1 MSQKNYIPNIPETG
15 KKRIVIVGGGFAGLK
30 FVQKSLCA
38 HYQLVL
44 LDKNNYHQ
52 FQPLLYQVATAGLE
66 PSAISFPLRKVLQK
80 EENIH
85 YRLAEVQE
93 VFPHENE
100 IKTSIGFLKY
110 DFLVLA
116 TGADTNF
123 FGQEEIEQNALPMK
137 SAADAIL
144 IRNTILENFEKAL
157 LRDSPSEM
165 EKYLN
170 IALVGGG
177 PTGVELAGAL
187 AEMKKYIFPKDYPEL
202 DLNKMRIVLY
212 EGSPML
218 LAALSDHSSKLSRQY
233 LEKMG
238 VEVHTGIR
246 VTSYDGTTAKL
257 SDGSTFETK
266 TLIWA
271 AGIKPNVLYG
281 LPKESLGRGDR
292 VLVDR
297 HNRLQN
303 YENIFALGDLALM
316 ETPKYPNGH
325 PQVAQTAIQQATLL
339 AKNLKRLAT
348 GKPSKNFEYVNKGSL
363 ATIGRNRSVADLPG
377 FKLRGF
383 IAWVLWSF
391 VHLFTIMGV
400 KNRMFVF
407 LNWSWNYFT
416 YDQSLRLLIK
426 PKQLKNSV
434 SKKSHTN
441 TDSSKNDLI
450 NIPNAP
456 QIISKLRTNLN

>member
-1 MSQKNYIPNIPETG
+1 MSQKNYIPNIPEIA
-15 KKRIVIVGGGFAGLK
+15 KKRVVVVGGGFAGLK
-30 FVQKSLCA
+30 FIQKSLCA

-85 YRLAEVQE
+85 YRLAEVEQIFPGEQE
-93 VFPHENE
+93 
-100 IKTSIGFLKY
+100 ISTSIGFLKY
-110 DFLVLA
+110 DFLILA
-116 TGADTNF
+116 TGAETNF
-123 FGQEEIEQNALPMK
+123 FGQLAIEQNALAMK
-137 SAADAIL
+137 SASDAIL

-157 LRDSPSEM
+157 LQTSPSQM

-187 AEMKKYIFPKDYPEL
+187 AEMKKYIFPKDYPEIDL
-202 DLNKMRIVLY
+202 DKMRIVLY
-212 EGSPML
+212 EGSPNL
-218 LAALSDHSSKLSRQY
+218 LAALSTHSSKLSRQY

-238 VEVHTGIR
+238 VEVHTGTR
-246 VTSYDGTTAKL
+246 VTGYDGTTAIL
-257 SDGSTFETK
+257 SDGTSFETK

-271 AGIKPNVLYG
+271 AGIKPNVLNG
-281 LPKESLGRGDR
+281 LPKEILGNGGRI
-292 VLVDR
+292 LVDR
-297 HNRLQN
+297 ENRVN
-303 YENIFALGDLALM
+303 GFDNIFALGDLSLM

-325 PQVAQTAIQQATLL
+325 PQVAQTAIQQAALL
-339 AKNLKRLAT
+339 AKNMKRLAT
-348 GKPSKNFEYVNKGSL
+348 GRPMQPFEYINKGSL
-363 ATIGRNRSVADLPG
+363 ATVGRNRAVADLPG

-383 IAWVLWSF
+383 VAWVLWSF

-426 PKQLKNSV
+426 PKQKFQHQEKDVLNGPPFAIQKNEFR
-434 SKKSHTN
+434 KKEM
-441 TDSSKNDLI
+441 
-450 NIPNAP
+450 
-456 QIISKLRTNLN
+456 LN

>member
-1 MSQKNYIPNIPETG
+1 MLQKNYIPNIPETA
-15 KKRIVIVGGGFAGLK
+15 KKRVVVVGGGFAGLK
-30 FVQKSLCA
+30 FIQKSLCA

-85 YRLAEVQE
+85 YRLAEVQRI
-93 VFPHENE
+93 FPEEQE
-100 IKTSIGFLKY
+100 ILTSIGFLKY

-123 FGQEEIEQNALPMK
+123 FGQSEIEHNALAMK
-137 SAADAIL
+137 SASDAIL

-157 LRDSPSEM
+157 LQTSPDEM
-165 EKYLN
+165 EKFLN
-170 IALVGGG
+170 IAIVGGG

-187 AEMKKYIFPKDYPEL
+187 AEMKKYIFPKDYPEIDL
-202 DLNKMRIVLY
+202 DKMRIVLF
-212 EGSPML
+212 EGSPNL
-218 LAALSDHSSKLSRQY
+218 LAALSAHSSKLSRHY

-238 VEVHTGIR
+238 VEVHTNIR
-246 VTSYDGTTAKL
+246 VTGYDGTTATL
-257 SDGSTFETK
+257 SDGTSFETK

-271 AGIKPNVLYG
+271 AGIKPNVLNG
-281 LPKESLGRGDR
+281 LPKESLGRGGR

-297 HNRLQN
+297 ENRVKGFDS
-303 YENIFALGDLALM
+303 IFALGDLCIM
-316 ETPKYPNGH
+316 ETSKYPNGH
-325 PQVAQTAIQQATLL
+325 PQVAQTAIQQAGLL
-339 AKNLKRLAT
+339 AKNLKRLAN
-348 GKPSKNFEYVNKGSL
+348 GKPSKKFEYINKGSL
-363 ATIGRNRSVADLPG
+363 ATVGRNRAVADLPG

-383 IAWVLWSF
+383 VAWVLWSF

-426 PKQLKNSV
+426 PKQKFQQNESLV
-434 SKKSHTN
+434 SFEN
-441 TDSSKNDLI
+441 TYENQPFATKIPVGQDL
-450 NIPNAP
+450 
-456 QIISKLRTNLN
+456 ISKLTSN

>member
-1 MSQKNYIPNIPETG
+1 MTKNNYIPNIPETT
-15 KKRIVIVGGGFAGLK
+15 KKRVVVVGGGFAGLK
-30 FVQKSLCA
+30 FIQKSLCA

-85 YRLAEVQE
+85 YRLAEVRQIFPEEQE
-93 VFPHENE
+93 
-100 IKTSIGFLKY
+100 ISTSIGFLKY
-110 DFLVLA
+110 DFLILA

-123 FGQEEIEQNALPMK
+123 FGQTNIELNALPMK
-137 SAADAIL
+137 SASDAIL

-157 LRDSPSEM
+157 LQTSPAEM

-187 AEMKKYIFPKDYPEL
+187 AEMKKYIFPKDYPEIDL
-202 DLNKMRIVLY
+202 DKMRIVLY
-212 EGSPML
+212 EGSPNL
-218 LAALSDHSSKLSRQY
+218 LAALSGYSSKLSRQY

-238 VEVHTGIR
+238 VEVHTSMR
-246 VTSYDGTTAKL
+246 VTGYDGTTATL
-257 SDGSTFETK
+257 SDGTSFETK

-271 AGIKPNVLYG
+271 AGIKPNVLNG
-281 LPKESLGRGDR
+281 LPNESLGRGGR

-297 HNRLQN
+297 ENRVKGFN
-303 YENIFALGDLALM
+303 NIFALGDLCLM

-325 PQVAQTAIQQATLL
+325 PQVAQTAIQQAGLL

-348 GKPSKNFEYVNKGSL
+348 GQPMQPFEYINKGSL
-363 ATIGRNRSVADLPG
+363 ATVGRNRAVADLPG

-383 IAWVLWSF
+383 VAWILWSF

-400 KNRMFVF
+400 KNRTFVF

-426 PKQLKNSV
+426 PKQKFQQNESAV
-434 SKKSHTN
+434 FSDNADKKAFFVT
-441 TDSSKNDLI
+441 
-450 NIPNAP
+450 NIPVDRD
-456 QIISKLRTNLN
+456 IISKLTPN